1 MVAYPGHILETT
13 KGIEINLGTYIDINE
28 RKYRRQ
34 EP

>member
-1 MVAYPGHILETT
+1 MVAYPGHILESA
-13 KGIEINLGTYIDINE
+13 KGIEIKHGTYIEVYE